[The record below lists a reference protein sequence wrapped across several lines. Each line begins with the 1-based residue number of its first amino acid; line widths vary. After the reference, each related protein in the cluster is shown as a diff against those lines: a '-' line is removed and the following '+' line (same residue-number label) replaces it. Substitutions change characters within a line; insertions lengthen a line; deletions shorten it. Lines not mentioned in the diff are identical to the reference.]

1 MTKEETAVRLTRRT
15 VDAAAKAAARY
26 TIWDADLKGFG
37 LRVEPSGTKT
47 YVVRYR
53 VGGGRRGTLR
63 QFKIGRANKLTPD
76 EARDEAKKTLALVET
91 GKDPQTDRVE
101 ARKTLTVGELCDLY
115 LAEGVATKKA
125 STVKLDGIRI
135 AGHIKPLIGG
145 RKITE
150 LDTGDVERMMNA
162 IADGRVKAVANPKPE
177 GATES
182 AAIASS
188 KPGSRVRG
196 GKTAAT
202 KTVKLLRAIFNFA
215 IARKLC
221 AENPCVGVKV
231 FADGKRDRFLS
242 PAEMGRLGDAL
253 TAAKEEGV
261 HSHHIAIIRLLA
273 LTGARKNEIAQL
285 RWAEVDAL
293 PGFLQLEDSKTG
305 RKAIRLGAAAQEV
318 VSGIGRTK
326 SRYVFP
332 DPRDPD
338 LPIRNLD
345 WAWVGIRKRAG
356 MHDLRIHDLRHSFA
370 SFAVAGGA
378 GLYLVGKMLGHSH
391 VATTSRYAHLADDP
405 VKAAAD
411 KASRAVEAALS
422 GRPADVK
429 SMQEAPG
436 AEVTRSRGVQG

>member
-1 MTKEETAVRLTRRT
+1 MTNRTVAQQRLTRRT
-15 VDAAAKAAARY
+15 VEAAVKAASRY
-26 TIWDADLKGFG
+26 TIWDSDLKGFG

-76 EARDEAKKTLALVET
+76 EARDEAKKILALAET
-91 GKDPQTDRVE
+91 GKDPQAERVE
-101 ARKTLTVGELCDLY
+101 ARNALTVAELCDLY
-115 LAEGVATKKA
+115 MAEGVATKKA
-125 STVKLDGIRI
+125 STLNLDRIRV
-135 AGHIKPLIGG
+135 AGHIKPLLGSK
-145 RKITE
+145 KITE
-150 LDTGDVERMMNA
+150 LGSGDVERMMNA
-162 IADGRVKAVANPKPE
+162 IADGRVKA
-177 GATES
+177 
-182 AAIASS
+182 AALAKAEDEAAEPQLA

-221 AENPCVGVKV
+221 AENPCAGVKV

-253 TAAKEEGV
+253 TAAIAGGA
-261 HSHHIAIIRLLA
+261 HPHHIAIIRLLA

-285 RWAEVDAL
+285 KWSAVDAL

-318 VSGIGRTK
+318 LADIPRTK
-326 SRYVFP
+326 SPYVFP
-332 DPRDPD
+332 DPRDPM

-356 MHDLRIHDLRHSFA
+356 MEDLRIHDLRHSFA
-370 SFAVAGGA
+370 SFAVAGGS

-411 KASRAVEAALS
+411 KVSRAVEAAL
-422 GRPADVK
+422 GGKPADV
-429 SMQEAPG
+429 ETLAGRG
-436 AEVTRSRGVQG
+436 A